1 MVSLGL
7 VLILTAYIHFFAFL
21 KIIRNHVIHVCFEVG
36 STDRINFDSKQFL
49 RRDQNILPQIL
60 IRNNKLRFSFNVRQL
75 ETDIIN
81 PSEKTDRGS
90 WAFLEFRQER
100 ISETSPS

>member
-1 MVSLGL
+1 MKILKFLG
-7 VLILTAYIHFFAFL
+7 IQPSSSAYFNCLYSFFSFL

-36 STDRINFDSKQFL
+36 CTDRINFDSKQFL

-75 ETDIIN
+75 ET
-81 PSEKTDRGS
+81 
-90 WAFLEFRQER
+90 QYY
-100 ISETSPS
+100 

>member
-1 MVSLGL
+1 MLISDDLSGL

-60 IRNNKLRFSFNVRQL
+60 IRNNKLRFLTLTFVN
-75 ETDIIN
+75 
-81 PSEKTDRGS
+81 
-90 WAFLEFRQER
+90 
-100 ISETSPS
+100 